1 MPSLKAIA
9 VLALSLP
16 LLAVA
21 NTIVSFCSGP
31 VYVLLLRTMLS
42 SPLGL
47 PLANAAVYT
56 AAIYKARTGR
66 PATALTSS
74 DRPATS
80 RLSIAPV
87 W

>member
-1 MPSLKAIA
+1 MLSLKGIA

-31 VYVLLLRTMLS
+31 VYALLLTTMLS
-42 SPLGL
+42 SPLG
-47 PLANAAVYT
+47 PALANAAVYT
-56 AAIYKARTGR
+56 AAIYKTRSGK
-66 PATALTSS
+66 PATAVTSS

>member
-1 MPSLKAIA
+1 MLSLKAIA
-9 VLALSLP
+9 VLALPLP

-31 VYVLLLRTMLS
+31 VYALLLTTMLS

-47 PLANAAVYT
+47 ALAVYT
-56 AAIYKARTGR
+56 AAIYKARTGK
-66 PATALTSS
+66 PATAVTSS